1 MILGLKEN
9 IVIDI
14 ICIYVLVYWYFC
26 IFCIILILLLIKM
39 LLIYLVCDILLLVLL
54 INNCFD
60 IKFNVFYFWWVVFL
74 YDIIFVWYRKFG
86 GNILLFGG
94 NIFFKFDIY
103 LFIKFL
109 NDFEKWLIYLE
120 WMMIGVVFLNV
131 IELILVWSWSKV
143 LIFMCC
149 LVFFYEV
156 IWKWINF
163 CVFFFCEIIK

>member
-1 MILGLKEN
+1 MILGLKGN

-14 ICIYVLVYWYFC
+14 ICIYVLVYGYFC

-54 INNCFD
+54 INNM
-60 IKFNVFYFWWVVFL
+60 IFL
-74 YDIIFVWYRKFG
+74 YDIIFIWKWNVWYRKFG